1 MSVLVG
7 QFLKAHRVQ
16 CLQLVVDVVVVVV
29 HPAYTSASAD
39 LALKNQRRRRSLT
52 IA

>member
-7 QFLKAHRVQ
+7 QFLKAHRLQ

-29 HPAYTSASAD
+29 HPPYTSASAD
-39 LALKNQRRRRSLT
+39 LASAAIKKIGGAS
-52 IA
+52 A